1 MYPLYPKL
9 SGIHSVSSVS
19 SPSQLHNNTM
29 LCLLTAPVSLQLLI
43 EAGCLVL
50 WPPSSPALPRRVAAR
65 VRAYASAGAGVKAAA
80 GAARTPSPVWI
91 GCMGGVL
98 RRRHLEALEVAVAV
112 DPSLSWDFNI
122 FTCISFFIPGA
133 GARAIRS
140 GLRARVISP
149 EGSINQRKEE
159 GKVVQKGGVR

>member
-1 MYPLYPKL
+1 
-9 SGIHSVSSVS
+9 
-19 SPSQLHNNTM
+19 M
-29 LCLLTAPVSLQLLI
+29 LCLLAAPVSLQLMI
-43 EAGCLVL
+43 EAG
-50 WPPSSPALPRRVAAR
+50 AVATIVAG
-65 VRAYASAGAGVKAAA
+65 VTATSGSEGAGAGAGVKAAA